1 MQGTNWSWVPFAF
14 LIVVP
19 SYWTDWALRYRGSRW
34 SHGLLFKGPAAQVSS
49 CITAQIGSVL
59 RGLLTVAEFALN
71 SATFGLPA
79 VVAAR
84 GGITDRVAF
93 WQSWSRCNLPSW
105 VIPHYWTADQV
116 QRSLD
121 ALGNV
126 P

>member
-1 MQGTNWSWVPFAF
+1 M
-14 LIVVP
+14 
-19 SYWTDWALRYRGSRW
+19 
-34 SHGLLFKGPAAQVSS
+34 
-49 CITAQIGSVL
+49 
-59 RGLLTVAEFALN
+59 AEFALN

>member
-1 MQGTNWSWVPFAF
+1 MFEGNQAVCWEYGVVLGRCRCCSQFPLGSF
-14 LIVVP
+14 L
-19 SYWTDWALRYRGSRW
+19 L
-34 SHGLLFKGPAAQVSS
+34 
-49 CITAQIGSVL
+49 
-59 RGLLTVAEFALN
+59 AEFAHN

-93 WQSWSRCNLPSW
+93 WQSWSSNLPSW
-105 VIPHYWTADQV
+105 VIPRYWTADQV

-121 ALGNV
+121 ELGNV